1 VPDAQHELGLTRP
14 TDRPELSWQE
24 VPDAQ
29 HELGLTRPTD
39 RPDLSWQEVPDSQHE
54 LGLRGSE
61 VVSMT
66 CTCKPP
72 SWAPCAHPGHSAP
85 HVLAGARKRLRAGGG
100 QLRLAAASGNVA
112 RVLHATGLDEVL
124 PLYLDVA
131 GALEL

>member
-1 VPDAQHELGLTRP
+1 
-14 TDRPELSWQE
+14 

-39 RPDLSWQEVPDSQHE
+39 RPDLSWQEVPDAQHE

-61 VVSMT
+61 VSMT
-66 CTCKPP
+66 CTCRPP

-85 HVLAGARKRLRAGGG
+85 HVLAGARKRLRAA
-100 QLRLAAASGNVA
+100 RGNVA
-112 RVLHATGLDEVL
+112 RVLHATGLDKVL
-124 PLYLDVA
+124 PLYPGVA